1 MRSGLIPAGLLPVTL
16 IGFATSG
23 VVGLRDLA
31 THLLAPV
38 VLVVVFVMG
47 RFRPA
52 PRLVLR
58 ALLAVRGTTPD
69 LPPSVSELSRSLYLK
84 VHSTMGLIARA
95 ERAGLVHTWTDDRDA
110 RRQLV
115 AITAKGARLI
125 ALLYESHKR
134 ELLGARGELLDALR
148 HLDDR

>member
-1 MRSGLIPAGLLPVTL
+1 MPKRLTDGEFAALARFRAAMRGYFHAAEV
-16 IGFATSG
+16 AARD
-23 VVGLRDLA
+23 VGLTAAQHQL
-31 THLLAPV
+31 
-38 VLVVVFVMG
+38 
-47 RFRPA
+47 
-52 PRLVLR
+52 
-58 ALLAVRGTTPD
+58 LLAVRGTTPD

-148 HLDDR
+148 HLDER